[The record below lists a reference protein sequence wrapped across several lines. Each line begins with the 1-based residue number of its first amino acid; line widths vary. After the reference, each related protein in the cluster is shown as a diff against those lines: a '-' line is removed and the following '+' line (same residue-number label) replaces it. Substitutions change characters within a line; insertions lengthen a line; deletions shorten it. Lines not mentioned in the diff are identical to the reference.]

1 LNWGEQMKSLRCRAL
16 LFAVLLT
23 ACNDL
28 SSPGRLTP
36 NDATPRFA
44 QSVADPTATIKL
56 PLADAS
62 LSLKSDGK
70 FSDGTY
76 SLYADGVCGITGTIF
91 LSGSGDEVVDG
102 SNPSAK
108 DRKCVYYPRKVN
120 VLYPDGIAEVISG
133 PLMSVREL
141 ESQTYLIPIGST
153 ATRQFHVRT
162 NTARCDGVHWGA
174 PIGGDSVL
182 VTRTAANTWHVYTQP
197 YPNDQAACKQSTGN
211 TLLGHMPIDLWIV
224 ASRALP

>member
-1 LNWGEQMKSLRCRAL
+1 MESLTFWAML
-16 LFAVLLT
+16 LCVVLA
-23 ACNDL
+23 ACNDS
-28 SSPGRLTP
+28 SSPARLTSY
-36 NDATPRFA
+36 DATPRFA
-44 QSVADPTATIKL
+44 QGVADPTATIKL
-56 PLADAS
+56 PLAGAG

-91 LSGSGDEVVDG
+91 LGGSGDEVVDG

-108 DRKCVYYPRKVN
+108 DRKCVHYPRKVT

-133 PLMSVREL
+133 PLMSVREV
-141 ESQTYLIPIGST
+141 ESQTYLIPVGST
-153 ATRQFHVRT
+153 ARRQFHVRT
-162 NTARCDGVHWGA
+162 NTTRCDGVHWGA

-182 VTRTAANTWHVYTQP
+182 VTRTATNTWHVYTQP

-211 TLLGHMPIDLWIV
+211 TLLGHMPVDLWIV
-224 ASRALP
+224 SSRALP